1 MTIFQG
7 IGGSTAFSNKLIK
20 EVEHSQTPSLSL
32 KSRLQS
38 YRINTNYIRFRIET
52 NTRQRAIIPE
62 NLYTAM
68 VFRGY
73 DIPLLSTYYEA
84 VKMDNLIYYWNKG
97 LHVSGVDNFNM
108 TNRLFEN
115 GKDYKRDLIHSYDI
129 KLLVQYKE
137 KFLCLLK

>member
-1 MTIFQG
+1 
-7 IGGSTAFSNKLIK
+7 
-20 EVEHSQTPSLSL
+20 
-32 KSRLQS
+32 
-38 YRINTNYIRFRIET
+38 
-52 NTRQRAIIPE
+52 
-62 NLYTAM
+62 M

-115 GKDYKRDLIHSYDI
+115 GKDYKRDLIFSYDI
-129 KLLVQYKE
+129 KLLVRYKE
-137 KFLCLLK
+137 RLLCPLK